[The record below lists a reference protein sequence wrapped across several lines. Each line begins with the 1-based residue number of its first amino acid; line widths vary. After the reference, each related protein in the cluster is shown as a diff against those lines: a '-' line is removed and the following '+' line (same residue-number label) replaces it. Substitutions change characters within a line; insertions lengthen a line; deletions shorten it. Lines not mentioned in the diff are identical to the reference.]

1 MFAAS
6 KKSTIFDL
14 FWSFLNIAERQKDYR
29 IRRFRWILSIFRM
42 FGNHLLVLCLA
53 LFCVPWAQK
62 CRKTYCFKNIS
73 KRIKISFEALFWS
86 IFVTFRTLFWTK
98 LGSLSEGHFLDFSYF
113 WSFLQKESYKKG
125 PQIKKMTILGG
136 VPESTPKSDFGRL
149 CRSSGGPSEGAQNW
163 CLMTPSTWN

>member
-42 FGNHLLVLCLA
+42 FGNHLLVLSFA

-113 WSFLQKESYKKG
+113 WSFSQKESYQKRPKSKKWRFWR
-125 PQIKKMTILGG
+125 

-149 CRSSGGPSEGAQNW
+149 CRSYGGPSEGAQNW
-163 CLMTPSTWN
+163 RLMTPSTWN